1 MSNETHDTHALRPGW
16 NAALPEEIPA
26 PTPWPPALALG
37 VALAGWGLI
46 ASPVIL
52 AIGALL
58 FIASLAGW
66 IGDLRR

>member
-1 MSNETHDTHALRPGW
+1 MSDEKHEAHALRPGW
-16 NAALPEEIPA
+16 SEALPEEIPA

-52 AIGALL
+52 AIGAVL
-58 FIASLAGW
+58 FVVSLGGW
-66 IGDLRR
+66 IGDMRT